1 MTRTRAS
8 VRRALE
14 VLELFLDVRCVAA
27 PVYSHK
33 GKMVAAMSIS
43 VPIMRMNNA
52 RRQDELATLVRR
64 GAEDLSRRLGY
75 GMTKLNTHV
84 A

>member
-1 MTRTRAS
+1 MSAAS
-8 VRRALE
+8 LP
-14 VLELFLDVRCVAA
+14 

-43 VPIMRMNNA
+43 VPIMRMNA
-52 RRQDELATLVRR
+52 RRQDELATLVRL
-64 GAEDLSRRLGY
+64 GAEYLSHRLGY
-75 GMTKLNTHV
+75 GMSKLNTQV

>member
-1 MTRTRAS
+1 
-8 VRRALE
+8 
-14 VLELFLDVRCVAA
+14 
-27 PVYSHK
+27 
-33 GKMVAAMSIS
+33 MSIS
-43 VPIMRMNNA
+43 VPIMRMNA

-64 GAEDLSRRLGY
+64 GAEDLSHRLGY

>member
-1 MTRTRAS
+1 MTRTRVS

-43 VPIMRMNNA
+43 VPIMRMNA

-64 GAEDLSRRLGY
+64 GAEDLSHRLGY
-75 GMTKLNTHV
+75 GMTKLNMHV